1 MTFNRNK
8 KQGKQASKEETACN
22 AVLIAALLPDEFY
35 KRISNRH
42 TLYNV
47 SPG

>member
-1 MTFNRNK
+1 MTFYRKK
-8 KQGKQASKEETACN
+8 KQGKQVSKEETACN
-22 AVLIAALLPDEFY
+22 AVLISALFPDESY